1 MTFVLQSLPKKSSQ
15 LRNKNASSL
24 IKFFESDAG
33 VLYLYGPAGS
43 GKTTGVEILAREFGY
58 ELIYAEPPFDIDK
71 VSSLSAC
78 SLFLS
83 DKKMIVVDIG
93 VDMKADIL
101 KILAEGFWG
110 ETRLVI
116 IGTTYAKANPMRRAF
131 KDRDYKFVAIKFYQ
145 FDEMDVVGCLSM
157 YAAELGARVSY
168 DTLVKIA
175 KEAAGDMRSARMSL
189 RLLITSGYED
199 AVDCFLPVGE
209 TAYFNNLNKLFGKN
223 IGDVESAIEY
233 FGPYLILYIIR
244 NNLMY
249 RLPDRMDFM
258 EILKDCNYSSV
269 DLSSYIVDLAYIVG
283 RNLKGVKHKAYKK
296 AKKISVPDI
305 EVNCSDVKKIMHYR
319 GFHTWQEKKD

>member
-1 MTFVLQSLPKKSSQ
+1 MTFILQSLPKKSSQ

-33 VLYLYGPAGS
+33 VLYLYGPSGS
-43 GKTTGVEILAREFGY
+43 GKTMATSILAREFGY
-58 ELIYAEPPFDIDK
+58 EIIYTEPPFDINK

-83 DKKMIVVDIG
+83 DKKLIVIDIG
-93 VDMKADIL
+93 VNMKADIL
-101 KILAEGFWG
+101 KELAEGFWG

-116 IGTTYAKANPMRRAF
+116 IGETYAKVNPMRNAF
-131 KDRDYKFVAIKFYQ
+131 KDKDYKFVAIKFYP

-157 YAAELGARVSY
+157 YAVELGARVSY
-168 DTLVKIA
+168 DTLLKIA
-175 KEAAGDMRSARMSL
+175 REASGDMRSARISL

-209 TAYFNNLNKLFGKN
+209 VAYFNNLNKLFSAN
-223 IGDVESAIEY
+223 IRDVESAIDY
-233 FGPYLILYIIR
+233 FGPYLTLYIIR

-258 EILKDCNYSSV
+258 GILKDCNYSAV
-269 DLSSYIVDLAYIVG
+269 DLSSQIIDLVYIIG

-296 AKKISVPDI
+296 PKKILVPDI
-305 EVNCSDVKKIMHYR
+305 EVNCSDVKKIMYYR
-319 GFHTWQEKKD
+319 GFQTWQEKEN